1 MENNVM
7 NVLFTMGG
15 IAVVMILLIIVIIKL
30 TNKKLEKS
38 IPIETHLV
46 TNDELYPTISS
57 NTRVEEKEEE
67 EYLTSHLQ
75 KFDKADKV
83 DKEVEIA
90 VKGLNLK
97 GYVKTLL
104 MEHGKKKTIEIIKAE
119 YTYLSHSTVLNTIE
133 VSIKY
138 HGLVYNRKT
147 RKYDILRNNPI

>member
-15 IAVVMILLIIVIIKL
+15 IVVAMILLIIVIIKL

-57 NTRVEEKEEE
+57 NTRVEEKEEVVKVE
-67 EYLTSHLQ
+67 EPEV
-75 KFDKADKV
+75 V

-90 VKGLNLK
+90 VKGLDLK
-97 GYVKTLL
+97 DYVKTLL

-133 VSIKY
+133 VSIKH

-147 RKYDILRNNPI
+147 RKYDILRNNSI

>member
-15 IAVVMILLIIVIIKL
+15 IAVVMILLIVVIIKL

-57 NTRVEEKEEE
+57 NTRVEEKEEVVGKE
-67 EYLTSHLQ
+67 EPEV
-75 KFDKADKV
+75 V

-90 VKGLNLK
+90 VKELDLK
-97 GYVKTLL
+97 GYVKALL

-147 RKYDILRNNPI
+147 RKYDILHNNSI